1 MEIELSSLSQA
12 LISAKNSLANIIQ
25 IKLTKKDGRSHIAV
39 VGKGTESLSYDL
51 LHYISILLLQPSN
64 INQYLPPD
72 VPPPEVALELPSGK
86 FLRTVIDR
94 MVKMSKTLS
103 LTAYQSGRLIL
114 SIQQESVN
122 IKTYFGNLIPKWG
135 MLDKEQHLNNRA
147 RILLDIR
154 KFSNVLRVTFAQS
167 YEEASIYVA
176 DDSTLVIYL
185 ILKPN
190 VGTITIYIPVT
201 ARTDE
206 DEDDA

>member
-1 MEIELSSLSQA
+1 
-12 LISAKNSLANIIQ
+12 
-25 IKLTKKDGRSHIAV
+25 
-39 VGKGTESLSYDL
+39 
-51 LHYISILLLQPSN
+51 
-64 INQYLPPD
+64 
-72 VPPPEVALELPSGK
+72 
-86 FLRTVIDR
+86 
-94 MVKMSKTLS
+94 
-103 LTAYQSGRLIL
+103 
-114 SIQQESVN
+114 
-122 IKTYFGNLIPKWG
+122 

-147 RILLDIR
+147 KILLDIR